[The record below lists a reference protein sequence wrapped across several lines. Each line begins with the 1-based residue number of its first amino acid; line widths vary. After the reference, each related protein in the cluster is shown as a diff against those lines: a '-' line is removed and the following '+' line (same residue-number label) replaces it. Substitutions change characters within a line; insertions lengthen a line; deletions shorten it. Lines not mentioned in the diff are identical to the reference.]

1 MEEPI
6 IHVYVACPMN
16 VPLDYLNEVCV
27 LIRKLGGTPYYW
39 DRNSRVYDTGIMD
52 KAEVVVAISGRE
64 NAWRTN
70 NIKIPKGTRSEIDRA
85 LQYQKPL
92 FTTYIPQHGLQIY
105 KAYREGNKDYDSFGG
120 QSGSSGDFEYLIL
133 GLKNDKK
140 AKMKEEVRIK
150 ANQYGNWVYE
160 KFINVQSIPR
170 IPGLSMVEEVSSNNP
185 SVNDEYSYLT
195 VEEQSKLLLITIK

>member
-16 VPLDYLNEVCV
+16 VPLDYLNEVCI

-105 KAYREGNKDYDSFGG
+105 KACRTGNKDYDIFGG

-133 GLKNDKK
+133 GLKNEKK
-140 AKMKEEVRIK
+140 AKMKEEQRIRI
-150 ANQYGNWVYE
+150 NQYDAWTSHQFADV
-160 KFINVQSIPR
+160 KIIPR
-170 IPGLSMVEEVSSNNP
+170 IPNLKSSNNP
-185 SVNDEYSYLT
+185 SVNDDYSYLT
-195 VEEQSKLLLITIK
+195 EEEQSKLLLITIK